1 MFGPDSMQVDY
12 GSHTLV
18 IDAEGR
24 KVRVFS
30 DWTYRRSSPHATV
43 RVRSSGEAVRTRRQ
57 NAERGP
63 FGAVGQRALRGGFVL
78 VGQRALRGGLVLD
91 QHEFDGRDH
100 PACLG

>member
-30 DWTYRRSSPHATV
+30 DLDVPEV
-43 RVRSSGEAVRTRRQ
+43 RVLARLARGPGEAVRTRRQ
-57 NAERGP
+57 DAERGP
-63 FGAVGQRALRGGFVL
+63 FGAVGQCALRGGFV
-78 VGQRALRGGLVLD
+78 VDEHG
-91 QHEFDGRDH
+91 FDGRDH
-100 PACLG
+100 PAWLRRVTPLA